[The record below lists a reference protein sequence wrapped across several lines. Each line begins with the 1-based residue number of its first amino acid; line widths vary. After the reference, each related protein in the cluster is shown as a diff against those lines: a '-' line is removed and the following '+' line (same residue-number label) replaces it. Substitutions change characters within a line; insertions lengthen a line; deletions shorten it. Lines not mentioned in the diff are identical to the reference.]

1 MGSAF
6 QEGDEGVQVP
16 GRGVGV
22 EEGGLEPEAA
32 VGGGAA
38 EDGGAVLEEGA
49 AQGGELVVVRGGGS
63 EEDRGE
69 GGVCVEFEAGV
80 GVEEVGEPVGCCA
93 GEVDEVGEAVAA
105 E

>member
-6 QEGDEGVQVP
+6 QVGDEGVQVLR
-16 GRGVGV
+16 GGVGV
-22 EEGGLEPEAA
+22 EHGGLEPEAA

-38 EDGGAVLEEGA
+38 EDGGAVVEEGA
-49 AQGGELVVVRGGGS
+49 AQGGEVVVVRGGGS

-69 GGVCVEFEAGV
+69 GGGCVEFEAGV
-80 GVEEVGEPVGCCA
+80 CVEEVGEPVGCGG